1 MLNILEQIQIA
12 CIESKVEPTAESV
25 SNIVRKLFPTVSQT
39 EIVELV
45 DEVLSSIFGL
55 GPLEELLFQPNLT
68 DILVNRFD
76 DVWIDRGNGLEKTE
90 IEFESEIAAQEFAKR
105 IATRGHRRLDESQ
118 PFVDIQTDAGLRFHA
133 ILPPIS
139 SAGVTISIRKPTSSL
154 LTLEAMLA
162 TGNLDESAYQALT
175 QIVDEQ
181 LSFVISGG
189 TGSGKTTLLA
199 AMLSKA
205 QVNQRIVVIEDSTEL
220 SISHPHVVSVQ
231 ARNAN
236 SEGAGS
242 ISMSDLVRQALRMR
256 PDRIV
261 LGEVRGPEVS
271 DLLLALNTGH
281 RGSATT
287 IHANDAASVP
297 TRIEAL
303 GLVAGLPREAIHA
316 QMISAFDYVI
326 QMKDSRNAK
335 RGVAE
340 VAKLVKA
347 KDGSV
352 ITQPLIQFSENNSQ
366 RVNPESHFILN
377 RAS

>member
-1 MLNILEQIQIA
+1 
-12 CIESKVEPTAESV
+12 
-25 SNIVRKLFPTVSQT
+25 
-39 EIVELV
+39 
-45 DEVLSSIFGL
+45 
-55 GPLEELLFQPNLT
+55 
-68 DILVNRFD
+68 
-76 DVWIDRGNGLEKTE
+76 
-90 IEFESEIAAQEFAKR
+90 
-105 IATRGHRRLDESQ
+105 
-118 PFVDIQTDAGLRFHA
+118 
-133 ILPPIS
+133 
-139 SAGVTISIRKPTSSL
+139 
-154 LTLEAMLA
+154 
-162 TGNLDESAYQALT
+162 
-175 QIVDEQ
+175 
-181 LSFVISGG
+181 
-189 TGSGKTTLLA
+189 
-199 AMLSKA
+199 
-205 QVNQRIVVIEDSTEL
+205 
-220 SISHPHVVSVQ
+220 
-231 ARNAN
+231 
-236 SEGAGS
+236 
-242 ISMSDLVRQALRMR
+242 MSDLVRQALRMR

-340 VAKLVKA
+340 LAKLVKA